1 MRVREPLMRSRAT
14 FGRPLETLSAG
25 DAEAELAWLAAEIAR
40 HDRLYHRDAAPEISD
55 AEYDELRRRDQALEA
70 GFPDL
75 VRPDSPSRRVGAAP
89 VEAFGKVVHRV
100 PMLSLDNAM
109 DPEDIHEFVARIRRF
124 LKLADD
130 ALLDFVA
137 EPKIDGLSCALRY
150 ENGLLAC
157 GATRGDGQVGED
169 VTANVR
175 TIRDI
180 PVRLATD
187 DPPPLLEVR
196 GEVYMEHEDFR
207 ALNARRESAGEPTFM
222 NPRNAAAGSLRQ
234 LDSRIT
240 AGRPLRF
247 FAYGWG
253 EAEPPSPAPTAAS
266 STS

>member
-1 MRVREPLMRSRAT
+1 MRKPAT

-55 AEYDELRRRDQALEA
+55 AEYDELRRRNQALEA

-130 ALLDFVA
+130 APLDFVA

-150 ENGLLAC
+150 ENGLLVL
-157 GATRGDGQVGED
+157 R
-169 VTANVR
+169 R
-175 TIRDI
+175 
-180 PVRLATD
+180 
-187 DPPPLLEVR
+187 
-196 GEVYMEHEDFR
+196 H
-207 ALNARRESAGEPTFM
+207 ARRRAGGGGRDRQRPHH
-222 NPRNAAAGSLRQ
+222 PRHPRPPRHRRPSAAARGPRRGLYGAR
-234 LDSRIT
+234 
-240 AGRPLRF
+240 RF
-247 FAYGWG
+247 PGA
-253 EAEPPSPAPTAAS
+253 
-266 STS
+266 